1 MVLSFIQRQ
10 QQKQKELQLQENVL
24 QQKQEEPII
33 FRERLETLKSQLPSI
48 LNDFKKYY
56 VFFNKNPEYP
66 EYRQMFQNIKGN
78 LTKINN
84 DLFVLSNDI
93 QINTQEINKKL
104 LKLNTLI
111 YEEKK
116 QNRELKVKLNIVENT
131 NNASTELIN
140 DYNEMYNTDYLHN
153 WGLFLSIII
162 AGITIKKVF
171 T

>member
-10 QQKQKELQLQENVL
+10 QQKQKELQLQENEL

-56 VFFNKNPEYP
+56 VFFHKNPEYP

-140 DYNEMYNTDYLHN
+140 DYNEMYNADYLHN

>member
-116 QNRELKVKLNIVENT
+116 QTRELKVKLNIVENT